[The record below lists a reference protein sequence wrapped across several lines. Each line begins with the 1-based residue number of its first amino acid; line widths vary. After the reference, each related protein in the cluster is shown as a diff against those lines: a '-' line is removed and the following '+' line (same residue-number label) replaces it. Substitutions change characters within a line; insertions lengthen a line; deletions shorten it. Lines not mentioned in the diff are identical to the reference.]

1 MLFKSNSTLKPDE
14 LSPLHSV
21 VCKVKMPS
29 CLLGSLFLTSSLQ
42 CRGYNSRFSRKP
54 SLNFSVTCI
63 IWGTDKKFVHCLLQC
78 ANPYEY
84 IFLLVLG
91 LMLATLFS
99 KFYIQLSDIQYPCL
113 KNAFTQPTLLYV
125 SLVFTEII
133 SVFLLLLD
141 RLLRQ
146 Y

>member
-1 MLFKSNSTLKPDE
+1 M
-14 LSPLHSV
+14 
-21 VCKVKMPS
+21 
-29 CLLGSLFLTSSLQ
+29 
-42 CRGYNSRFSRKP
+42 
-54 SLNFSVTCI
+54 
-63 IWGTDKKFVHCLLQC
+63 HCLLQC

-141 RLLRQ
+141 RILRQ